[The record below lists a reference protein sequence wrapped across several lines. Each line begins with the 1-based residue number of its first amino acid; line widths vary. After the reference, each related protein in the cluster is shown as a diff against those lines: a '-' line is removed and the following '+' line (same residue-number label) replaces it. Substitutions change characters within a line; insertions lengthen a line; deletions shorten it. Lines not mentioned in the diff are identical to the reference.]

1 VPEERQ
7 AILLA
12 VLGTTPA
19 ILTEAFYFYA
29 RLSSPRTLFTEIHAL
44 TTKRGRDI
52 AISTLLKG
60 KQGDGSQFD
69 RLLRRLRIPRSKVT
83 FNENTLYVLNGREGQ
98 PLDDV
103 RDSLDSTAVADQIC
117 EKVRELCS
125 RKKTAVYA
133 TIAGGRKTMG
143 VYLAMALQL
152 HGRPQDR
159 LFHILVDPRIENART
174 RKFFFPDRPLRI
186 RGKTLRPEDV
196 RIESDEIPILH
207 YPWEASDKTRPL
219 TFRELYERRQREL
232 DWLYDPPRLVI
243 DAERRAASIG
253 GHDIDLDPV
262 EFFYYYFF
270 AELRREATAPFLPLK
285 SLASFWCAVRQ
296 AYPAAAANPE
306 LGARDLELVRRLE
319 VIFNAVIPRV
329 RGREV
334 SFRERMDRDLAPTGD
349 YTFALNSTLAKIRG
363 KIQKVVPLPLVD
375 QYAIRKS
382 TEYGRADYG
391 IRLQREKIEI
401 LYPIARY
408 AEQPQS

>member
-1 VPEERQ
+1 VAEERQ
-7 AILLA
+7 SILLA

-29 RLSSPRTLFTEIHAL
+29 RLSSPPTVFTEVHAL
-44 TTKRGRDI
+44 TTKRGRDV
-52 AISTLLKG
+52 ALSTLLKG
-60 KQGDGSQFD
+60 EKGETGQFD
-69 RLLRRLRIPRSKVT
+69 RLLRLLRIPRTKVT
-83 FNENTLYVLNGREGQ
+83 FNENTLYVLHGRDGQ

-103 RDSLDSTAVADQIC
+103 RDSSDSTAVADQIC

-143 VYLAMALQL
+143 VYLATALQL
-152 HGRPQDR
+152 YGRPQDR
-159 LFHILVDPRIENART
+159 LFHILVDPRIENARD

-186 RGKTLRPEDV
+186 KGKTLRPEDV
-196 RIESDEIPILH
+196 RLESDEIPILH
-207 YPWEASDKTRPL
+207 YPREASDRTPPL

-232 DWLYDPPRLVI
+232 DWLYDPPRVVV
-243 DAERRAASIG
+243 DAQRQTATIG
-253 GHDIDLDPV
+253 GQDMDLDPV

-270 AELRREATAPFLPLK
+270 AELRTETTAPFVPLK
-285 SLASFWCAVRQ
+285 SLASCWCAVRQ
-296 AYPAAAANPE
+296 TYPATAANAA
-306 LGARDLELVRRLE
+306 LAARDVELVRRLE
-319 VIFNAVIPRV
+319 VIFNAVIPAE

-334 SFRERMDRDLAPTGD
+334 SFRERMDRDFAPTGD
-349 YTFALNSTLAKIRG
+349 YTFALNSTLAKIRR
-363 KIQKVVPLPLVD
+363 KIQKVVPLSLVD

-401 LYPIARY
+401 LHPIA
-408 AEQPQS
+408 